1 MKIHRLTLQNFR
13 CFAEKTLE
21 FAPQFNV
28 LIGDNGS
35 GKSAIL
41 DGLAIGL
48 RDFLDRTY
56 VRSSPMLMHSHN
68 ARRIDRYDNDIPT
81 AERVYPVR
89 VETEGTIA
97 GERIIWSRSHET
109 VHSESVETGAVR
121 RIALR
126 LKHQVNE
133 GHDIVIPLIAYYGTG
148 RMWYQGRPTRDDLIK
163 QNTDMKSLFDVETA
177 PPGSRLDTYSKCL
190 NADTH
195 QKFLEKW
202 LRTYELSV
210 LQRKT
215 PNSTLDGM
223 KRAVGKCMDR
233 WTKITYDILLDE
245 LMAEDDTGNRMPTRL
260 LSDGQRNILYMVLDI
275 AYRAVTLNPHF
286 GAQACEQTPGVV
298 LIDEIDLHL
307 HPNWQRRVVNDLRT
321 VFPQIQFIATTH
333 APLIIQS
340 LQEGELIDLN
350 DGETGEYSGRSPE
363 DILEQEMDVELP
375 QRSRRSLD
383 MIAAAEEYYQVLEQA
398 KTTKNGNLESL
409 KRRLDELT
417 EPFADNEAY
426 IAFLRSERLAA
437 GVTD

>member
-13 CFAEKTLE
+13 CFAEKTLD

-41 DGLAIGL
+41 DALAIGL
-48 RDFLDRTY
+48 RGFLNGIWVDT
-56 VRSSPMLMHSHN
+56 SPLLN
-68 ARRIDRYDNDIPT
+68 KGNIARRIDRYNADVPT
-81 AERVYPVR
+81 TERAYPVGI
-89 VETEGTIA
+89 EISGIIA
-97 GERIIWSRSHET
+97 GRQAKWRRSLDNKLIESAEGDAVWYIGAELCSKVIEEQSII
-109 VHSESVETGAVR
+109 
-121 RIALR
+121 L
-126 LKHQVNE
+126 
-133 GHDIVIPLIAYYGTG
+133 PLIAYYDTG
-148 RMWYQGRPTRDDLIK
+148 RMWHQSGSLIDDKIREIA
-163 QNTDMKSLFDVETA
+163 TDIETVS
-177 PPGSRLDTYSKCL
+177 PGPRLYGYEDCL
-190 NADTH
+190 NADTNCE
-195 QKFLEKW
+195 FLEKW

-215 PNSTLDGM
+215 PNPTLDGM

-245 LMAEDDTGNRMPTRL
+245 LMAEDDSGNRMPTRL

-286 GAQACEQTPGVV
+286 GAEACELTPGVV

-321 VFPQIQFIATTH
+321 VFPEIQFIATTH

-340 LQEGELIDLN
+340 LQAGELIDLN
-350 DGETGEYSGRSPE
+350 DGSTGDYVNRSPE
-363 DILEQEMDVELP
+363 DILEQEMNVTLP
-375 QRSRRSLD
+375 QRSERSQK
-383 MIAAAEEYYQVLEQA
+383 MIAAAEEYYRVLETA
-398 KTTKNGNLESL
+398 KTTQNGNLASL
-409 KRRLDELT
+409 KQRLDELT

-437 GVTD
+437 RVTD